1 MTTPLDAFGPGS
13 IIVTRTDIANQT
25 PINIG
30 YAQEFS
36 PEFSGNIKELYGQNQ
51 YPLDAA
57 RGTVKISGKIKAA
70 VLSGIAWNSTFFGNN
85 FVSGGLKWNQNEA
98 WAIPG
103 TPFQVTVINAATFDQ
118 DLGVVYAV
126 SNLPFIKV
134 ASAPIIGQY
143 SVSAA
148 GVYTFATADSAVVG
162 GVLVNYTSTVTT
174 GQTLNIS
181 NMLIGSSPTFQLDY
195 YTMRS
200 GKAFIARY
208 NQCQAAKIAIAAKL
222 EDFIMPEFE
231 IHMFANAAG
240 NVGKLIFPE
249 VS

>member
-1 MTTPLDAFGPGS
+1 MTTPLDAFGPGA

-70 VLSGIAWNSTFFGNN
+70 VLSGIAWNSVFFGNN
-85 FVSGGLKWNQNEA
+85 FVTGGIKWNPNEA
-98 WAIPG
+98 AVVPT
-103 TPFQVTVINAATFDQ
+103 TPFQVTVVNAATFDQ
-118 DLGVVYAV
+118 DLGVVYAA
-126 SNLPFIKV
+126 SNLPLIKV
-134 ASAPIIGQY
+134 ASAPTVGQY
-143 SVSAA
+143 SVSGV
-148 GVYTFATADSAVVG
+148 GVYTFAAADVASA
-162 GVLVNYTSTVTT
+162 LLINYTSTVVT
-174 GQTLNIS
+174 GQTLNIT
-181 NMLIGSSPTFQLDY
+181 NTLLGSSPTFKLDY
-195 YTMRS
+195 YTVRS

-208 NQCQAAKIAIAAKL
+208 NQCQGAKISMASKL
-222 EDFIMPEFE
+222 EDFLMPEFE
-231 IHMFANAAG
+231 IHMFADATG

-249 VS
+249 IS